1 MDLSLGI
8 TFHFGKKKEPP
19 VTARVYYNEGEHII
33 EFHDPKKFPEFAR
46 ALIPPYTDSGE
57 QQPPSEPK
65 EQQSYH
71 G

>member
-1 MDLSLGI
+1 MDLSFGI
-8 TFHFGKKKEPP
+8 TFHFGKKKEPA

-46 ALIPPYTDSGE
+46 ALIPPYNDEE
-57 QQPPSEPK
+57 QSQEKK
-65 EQQSYH
+65 EQSYH